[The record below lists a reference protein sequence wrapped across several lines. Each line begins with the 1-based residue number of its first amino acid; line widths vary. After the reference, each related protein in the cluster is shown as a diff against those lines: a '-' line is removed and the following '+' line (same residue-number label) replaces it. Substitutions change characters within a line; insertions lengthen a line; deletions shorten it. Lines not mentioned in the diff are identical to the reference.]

1 MWPAGINQKQMCSPF
16 SLTWGDGAARCQH
29 SLERQGELD
38 WGLKEQSVIFLLNLF
53 EITGAL
59 SVGGKVF
66 SLTDRIYRGSNIQ
79 ETLASVHSIL
89 NQLVSNFPLCHGGVL
104 IKGVG
109 TVNILISQILFPISV
124 QEY

>member
-16 SLTWGDGAARCQH
+16 SLTWGEGVVRCQH

-38 WGLKEQSVIFLLNLF
+38 WGLKEKSVICLLNLF

-66 SLTDRIYRGSNIQ
+66 
-79 ETLASVHSIL
+79 
-89 NQLVSNFPLCHGGVL
+89 FP
-104 IKGVG
+104 
-109 TVNILISQILFPISV
+109 
-124 QEY
+124 